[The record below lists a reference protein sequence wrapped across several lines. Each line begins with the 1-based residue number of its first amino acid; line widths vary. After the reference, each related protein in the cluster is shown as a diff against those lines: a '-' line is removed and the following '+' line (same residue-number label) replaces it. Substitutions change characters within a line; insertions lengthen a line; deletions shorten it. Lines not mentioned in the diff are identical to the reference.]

1 MSKIYKISGEEMNP
15 IDEKNYDSEDDL
27 QERISEYP
35 ALLAGDQMDESENK
49 SWLLVTREYNIPD
62 DRDSRGNWSI
72 DHLFLDEDG
81 VPTFVEVKRGE
92 DPRVRRKVVGQ
103 MLDYVA
109 HAVAHGSGHD
119 LRNRFESRNGRESA
133 VERVA
138 ELIGADYDD
147 HDSIREFWDGV
158 NTNLRAGRV
167 RMLFA
172 AGRMPPELRSIIE
185 FLNEQMGSA
194 EVLGVEVK
202 RYSRHEDEILV
213 PSLVGDTTKSK
224 GDSASISRSSVS
236 LKDLIVEDSIGL
248 SKSDTIYMNYKGNK
262 YESNVRKD
270 GKVIHNGKKHSLSSA
285 AKEVAGTNRNGW
297 IEWETEDGKLLDDLR
312 DEYGSTE

>member
-1 MSKIYKISGEEMNP
+1 MNQIYKVLEENISP
-15 IDEKNYDSEDDL
+15 INESKYESEDEL
-27 QERISEYP
+27 QDRISEYP
-35 ALLAGDQMDESENK
+35 DLLAGDQMDESENK

-62 DRDSRGNWSI
+62 DRDSGGGWSI

-81 VPTFVEVKRGE
+81 IPTFVEVKRGE
-92 DPRVRRKVVGQ
+92 DPRARRKVVGQ
-103 MLDYVA
+103 MLDYVS

-133 VERVA
+133 TKRVA

-172 AGRMPPELRSIIE
+172 ADRMPPELRSIIE
-185 FLNEQMGSA
+185 FLNEQMDSA

-202 RYSRHEDEILV
+202 RYSGDGDEILV
-213 PSLVGDTTKSK
+213 PSLLGDTTKSK
-224 GDSASISRSSVS
+224 DGSSGISRSDVS
-236 LKDLIVEDSIGL
+236 PKDLIEEDDIDL
-248 SKSDTIYMNYKGNK
+248 SVGDKLYMKHKGDV
-262 YESNVRKD
+262 YESNIRKD
-270 GKVIHNGKKHSLSSA
+270 GSVMYNGEKNSLSGA
-285 AKEVAGTNRNGW
+285 AEDAAGTSINGW
-297 IEWETEDGKLLDDLR
+297 IKWETEDGDSLDDLR
-312 DEYGSTE
+312 DEYNSTE